1 MNSRLAIVTCQNIP
15 EIDVD
20 ETITLQRFAEAGF
33 EVSLVAWDDISIN
46 WSNYDAALIRS
57 TWNYPEF
64 PEQYSHWVVQVS
76 ESTRLFNSAVLIAPN
91 IHKSYLLSLSDTGV
105 PIVPTLMPKSF
116 SEAQAWLLENR
127 YTRFVLKPAI
137 GAGSWMTDFFNIGEI
152 ERAERFFAEIQAEN
166 DPICQPF
173 MESVSN
179 GGERSL
185 IYIDG
190 NFTHK
195 IIKQPRFIGQEESVS
210 DALPVELHEAQIG
223 NLVINTLPEKPLYAR
238 VDLIED
244 SGELLLSEME
254 LIEPSL
260 FFRQNPAALDDL
272 VNGVKS
278 RLSTATALE
287 LS

>member
-15 EIDVD
+15 EVDVD
-20 ETITLQRFAEAGF
+20 EELVLQRFEDSGF
-33 EVSLVAWDDISIN
+33 EVSLVAWEDSSIY
-46 WSNYDAALIRS
+46 WPSFEAVLIRS

-64 PEQYSHWVVQVS
+64 PEQFRSWINRVMLL
-76 ESTRLFNSAVLIAPN
+76 TRLFNSADLILPN
-91 IHKSYLLSLSDTGV
+91 IHKSYLLQMSDAGV
-105 PIVPTLMPKSF
+105 PIVPTLLPRDFNEAKIWL
-116 SEAQAWLLENR
+116 SENQYN
-127 YTRFVLKPAI
+127 RFVLKPVI
-137 GAGSWMTDFFNIGEI
+137 GAGSWMTDFFSIDEL
-152 ERAERFFAEIQAEN
+152 ERAEKFFAEIQAES

-173 MESVSN
+173 MESVAN

-190 NFTHK
+190 KFTHK

-223 NLVINTLPEKPLYAR
+223 HLVINTLPEKPLYAR
-238 VDLIED
+238 VDLIEEN
-244 SGELLLSEME
+244 GELLLSELE

-260 FFRQNPAALDDL
+260 FFKQNPAALDDL
-272 VNGVKS
+272 IQGLKS
-278 RLSTATALE
+278 RLFTATALE